1 MAREAGG
8 SGVVSLY
15 DVEGVT
21 LIVLKYLYEGIVFK
35 GGGSDKTLVGCI
47 GNQANEVI
55 YGFVDLFRG
64 EVGRGGAGESVKLV
78 ASECTLLLVMSPSEE
93 VAGAG
98 NVGNIR

>member
-8 SGVVSLY
+8 LGVVSLY

-21 LIVLKYLYEGIVFK
+21 LIVLKYSYEGIVFK

-47 GNQANEVI
+47 GNRVNEVV

-64 EVGRGGAGESVKLV
+64 EVGRGGARESIKLV
-78 ASECTLLLVMSPSEE
+78 ISERTLLLVMPPSEE